1 MATPALP
8 DTGNVKAA
16 VIIGGHGYDVPG
28 FKALFDG
35 LRGVDWYL
43 QDIDNWVGS
52 PVADQYDVF
61 IFYHM
66 VAWGVASLRPDMDE
80 RIGAAIEQIGSTDQ
94 GWFVWHHALLSFP
107 DSPAYDRVCNSTDRT
122 LKKVK
127 RFEPRVDMN
136 VHVEHPEH
144 PITRGVSDF
153 AISGEGFLL
162 PPCGPGS
169 TVLLTHDHDR
179 NIPTLA
185 WCHELQHS
193 RVLCWQS
200 GHDAGEWTNP
210 GFRQVFRQGIEWLAR
225 RR

>member
-1 MATPALP
+1 MATNLP
-8 DTGNVKAA
+8 DTGNLKAA
-16 VIIGGHGYDVPG
+16 VIVGGHGYDVPG
-28 FKALFDG
+28 FKALLDG
-35 LRGVDWYL
+35 LDGVDWYL
-43 QDIDNWVGS
+43 QDIDNWAGS

-66 VAWGVASLRPDMDE
+66 VAWGIASLRRDMDD
-80 RIGAAIEQIGSTDQ
+80 RIGAAIERIGTTGQ

-107 DSPAYDRVCNSTDRT
+107 DDPAYDRVCNSTDRT
-122 LKKVK
+122 LKKPG
-127 RFEPRVDMN
+127 RFEPLIDMN

-144 PITRGVSDF
+144 PITQGVCDF
-153 AISGEGFLL
+153 AISGEGFAL
-162 PPCGPGS
+162 PPCGADS

-185 WCHELQHS
+185 WCHELQRS

-210 GFRQVFRQGIEWLAR
+210 AFRQVFQQGIEWLAR